1 MIISE
6 VGSRQKTYLESVKL
20 NICVSM
26 GEALDHTLH
35 SFLGTMLIT
44 RYLVAHLDDG
54 TPVLRSEVLV
64 CGLGYRNSH
73 S

>member
-1 MIISE
+1 
-6 VGSRQKTYLESVKL
+6 
-20 NICVSM
+20 M

-35 SFLGTMLIT
+35 RFLGTIPIT

-54 TPVLRSEVLV
+54 TPILRSEVLV

-73 S
+73 CQRIAL